1 MEVGRKI
8 DAVRLGAGKTR
19 LWIRDRGEGGGGRE
33 GRRGKEGKA
42 EGERRRKK

>member
-33 GRRGKEGKA
+33 GRRRVREG
-42 EGERRRKK
+42 RRKE